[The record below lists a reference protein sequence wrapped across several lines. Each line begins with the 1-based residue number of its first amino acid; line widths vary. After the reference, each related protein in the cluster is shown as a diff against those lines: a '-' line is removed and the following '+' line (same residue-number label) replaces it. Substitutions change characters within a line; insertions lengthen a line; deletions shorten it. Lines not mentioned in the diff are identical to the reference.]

1 MTGPAPGGGQ
11 CAPHRNL
18 TRGKTLDLTVPITIS
33 DETSDDVIT
42 STALLNLASGE
53 IFRVEYQDYDAKAEG
68 APWERDDYEFSS
80 GVLSNRGRD
89 VEFKVDVNRTT
100 GQYSVSASELQE
112 IKQRAAALFGGS
124 KP

>member
-112 IKQRAAALFGGS
+112 IKQRAAALFGS

>member
-53 IFRVEYQDYDAKAEG
+53 IFRVEYQDYDAKADG

>member
-1 MTGPAPGGGQ
+1 MAPGGGQ
-11 CAPHRNL
+11 CAPRIKLN
-18 TRGKTLDLTVPITIS
+18 RGKTLDLTVPITIS

-42 STALLNLASGE
+42 SSALLNLASGE
-53 IFRVEYQDYDAKAEG
+53 IFRVEYQDYDANSEG

-100 GQYSVSASELQE
+100 GQYSVSASELLE
-112 IKQRAAALFGGS
+112 IKQRAAVLFGT

>member
-11 CAPHRNL
+11 CAPRIHHRRS
-18 TRGKTLDLTVPITIS
+18 TTLDLTVPITIS
-33 DETSDDVIT
+33 DETADDVIT
-42 STALLNLASGE
+42 STAQLNLASGE
-53 IFRVEYQDYDAKAEG
+53 IFRVEYQDYDAKADG

>member
-33 DETSDDVIT
+33 DETADDVIT
-42 STALLNLASGE
+42 STAQLNLASGE
-53 IFRVEYQDYDAKAEG
+53 IFRVEYQDYDAKADG